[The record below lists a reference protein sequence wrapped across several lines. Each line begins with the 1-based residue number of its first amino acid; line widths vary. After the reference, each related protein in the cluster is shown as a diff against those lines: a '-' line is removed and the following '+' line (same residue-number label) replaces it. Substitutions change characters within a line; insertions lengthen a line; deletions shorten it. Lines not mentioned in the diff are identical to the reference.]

1 MEGDELMTMT
11 EIDYA
16 YRKVRNQQERLQ
28 WTRMKKSSEQKQDN
42 DNGDDREKR
51 ELRKTYKMR
60 QYDEV
65 SKTMTENYSCRYLRT
80 QEREILGE
88 IIGIGK

>member
-60 QYDEV
+60 QDDEI
-65 SKTMTENYSCRYLRT
+65 SKTITENYVSR
-80 QEREILGE
+80 
-88 IIGIGK
+88 